1 MTIRYINHAGVEID
15 LTKAPYMALGGNLQ
29 DFNWSLNTVTRAS
42 GIGGRVNSFANGVVE
57 KELPIQIWAHSRAE
71 YAEAINALHDLF
83 AADVF
88 ARQSGR
94 LYVGDSYV
102 LGYGKGMYKTE
113 WDDGADYMVCT
124 VIFAIESGYWCSE
137 TTQEFNLFQTA
148 GADSFKFPGR
158 FPCKFCASGGVA
170 TLINANSYAMPA
182 RIVAYGPAVNPSF
195 LINAAQY
202 IVYTELIEGE
212 RVVIDQLAGT
222 VYKVTTSG
230 EIINEFNNRGKNP
243 SVFEPIPAGESI
255 VYYSGNFPFEITIL
269 AQRSEPLWE

>member
-1 MTIRYINHAGVEID
+1 MTIKYVNSLGVEVD
-15 LTKAPYMALGGNLQ
+15 LTAPPYMALGGELF
-29 DFNWSLNTVTRAS
+29 DFDWTLNVAARST
-42 GIGGRVNSFANGVVE
+42 GIGGRVNSFVSGVAD
-57 KELPIQIWAHSRAE
+57 KQLPVQIWAHSREE
-71 YAEAINALHDLF
+71 YAAAVNTLHDVF
-83 AADVF
+83 AADRL
-88 ARQSGR
+88 AKKPGR

-102 LGYGKGMYKTE
+102 TAYARASQKTE
-113 WDDGADYMVCT
+113 WYDGVDYMLNVVT
-124 VIFAIESGYWCSE
+124 FAIESGYWCSE
-137 TTQEFNLFQTA
+137 ITQEFNVFQEA

-195 LINAAQY
+195 LINTAQY
-202 IVYTELIEGE
+202 IVNTELIEGE
-212 RVVIDQLAGT
+212 RIVIDQLAGT

-230 EIINEFNNRGKNP
+230 EIINEFNNRGKDP
-243 SVFEPIPAGESI
+243 SVFEPIPAGENT